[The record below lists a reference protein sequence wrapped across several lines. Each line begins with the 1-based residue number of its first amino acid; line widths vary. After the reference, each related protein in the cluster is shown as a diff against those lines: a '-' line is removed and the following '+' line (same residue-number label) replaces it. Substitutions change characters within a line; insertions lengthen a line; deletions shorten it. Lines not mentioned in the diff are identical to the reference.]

1 MRAPRGPADRVRRLR
16 LRPGGYSCWTRT
28 ARSIPLVPKATPTM
42 PDLIHAPVLDLPA
55 AVPDQPAPALVRL
68 RRFADLH
75 AMPLSCPV
83 AACRRS
89 GRCRGPATS
98 VDGFVPRCLATEME
112 RLAVSASELDGFH
125 DAVTALLDE
134 EAR

>member
-1 MRAPRGPADRVRRLR
+1 
-16 LRPGGYSCWTRT
+16 
-28 ARSIPLVPKATPTM
+28 M
-42 PDLIHAPVLDLPA
+42 PDLLHAPVFDPPA
-55 AVPDQPAPALVRL
+55 PASDQPAPALMRL

-89 GRCRGPATS
+89 ARCRGPATS

-112 RLAVSASELDGFH
+112 RLAVSASAFDGLH